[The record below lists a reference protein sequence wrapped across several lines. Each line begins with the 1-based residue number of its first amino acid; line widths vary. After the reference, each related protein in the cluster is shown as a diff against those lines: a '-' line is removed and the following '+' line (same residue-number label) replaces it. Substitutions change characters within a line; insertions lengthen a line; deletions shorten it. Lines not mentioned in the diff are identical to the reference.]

1 MAMKLP
7 KKYLSYSQLSLWLDN
22 KDKYRA
28 RYYQGLEERP
38 SKELLFGSEMA
49 KGLEAGT
56 IKLPDLIQYRVSEEQ
71 IKINIEGIP
80 FFAYIDTFDP
90 ENLAFREYKT
100 SKNRPDGSPG
110 WTQKR
115 VNEHMQLDIY
125 SLLIQEKYGRVT
137 DLCHLD
143 CICTRNKIKTMEFE
157 GNVLQSESNEVEM
170 TGDIITFP
178 RIITQVERDRMRALI
193 PSIAREI
200 ANDYEKFLNNDFY
213 VPSASSLRAR

>member
-1 MAMKLP
+1 MKLP
-7 KKYLSYSQLSLWLDN
+7 KKYLSYSQLSLWLYD
-22 KDKYRA
+22 KDKYRS
-28 RYYQGLEERP
+28 RYYQNIEERP
-38 SKELLFGSEMA
+38 SKELLFGSDMA
-49 KGLEAGT
+49 KGLEDGT
-56 IKLPDLIQYRVSEEQ
+56 IQLPELIQYKVSEEQ
-71 IKINIEGIP
+71 IKVDIEGIP

-90 ENLAFREYKT
+90 ENLSFREYKT

-125 SLLIQEKYGRVT
+125 SLLIQEKYGRVQ

-143 CICTRNKIKTMEFE
+143 CICTRNKIKEITFE
-157 GNVLQSESNEVEM
+157 GNVLQSESRDVEM

-178 RIITQVERDRMRALI
+178 RIITQLERDRMRALI

-200 ANDYEKFLNNDFY
+200 ANDYEKFLTNDFY
-213 VPSASSLRAR
+213 VPSASSSHAR